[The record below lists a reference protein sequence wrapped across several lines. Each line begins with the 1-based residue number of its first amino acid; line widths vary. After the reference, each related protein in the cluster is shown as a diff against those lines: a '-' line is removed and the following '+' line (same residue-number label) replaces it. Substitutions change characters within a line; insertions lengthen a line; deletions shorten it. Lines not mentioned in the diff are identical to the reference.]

1 LKFEKSRQKY
11 SMIYYFT
18 AHKNGKLKKIHGLE
32 KIKQLEFV
40 NTVRLNVSL
49 GDSVRIPENSDDRL
63 GYITFYS
70 DSYNSL
76 IKNKKAIEETLK
88 IEIL

>member
-1 LKFEKSRQKY
+1 MKFEKSRQKY

-18 AHKNGKLKKIHGLE
+18 AHKNGKLKNTWFR

-49 GDSVRIPENSDDRL
+49 GDSVRIP
-63 GYITFYS
+63 
-70 DSYNSL
+70 
-76 IKNKKAIEETLK
+76 KTLM
-88 IEIL
+88 IG

>member
-1 LKFEKSRQKY
+1 
-11 SMIYYFT
+11 
-18 AHKNGKLKKIHGLE
+18 HGLE